1 MRKRNRPTTTTRKKR
16 KTKLCL
22 PAAKPTRPRRRTL
35 RSLAKRR
42 IDINV
47 EAIDF
52 KTPTAEEIPHG
63 KRPHP
68 ARRITGMTAKM
79 HRKLTQ
85 EIKRARN
92 VLLVK

>member
-1 MRKRNRPTTTTRKKR
+1 MPPAP
-16 KTKLCL
+16 KTM
-22 PAAKPTRPRRRTL
+22 RPRRRTL
-35 RSLAKRR
+35 RSLPKRR
-42 IDINV
+42 IDINS

-52 KTPTAEEIPHG
+52 KNTELLKKFLTEKGRILP
-63 KRPHP
+63 
-68 ARRITGMTAKM
+68 RRITGMTAKL